1 MHWLLGC
8 SPNLSSSYWYRLKS
22 GSKMKAKVNWLVLPG
37 LLISKNELLHFWSW
51 FLIFLFAESFW
62 HSSLKLCESGVSGG
76 LHNGPAWLWLF
87 SDCPPNPVS
96 PYLTG
101 CHQPGNQHQP
111 VKPSQHISPDPLWA
125 TLQQRTLFVFHP
137 IQKMTGLGEAPP
149 MPRPMLL
156 MHKIIIWALCWLC
169 SRWYSRI

>member
-1 MHWLLGC
+1 MVNFGWFT
-8 SPNLSSSYWYRLKS
+8 NI
-22 GSKMKAKVNWLVLPG
+22 SKFQKWAVTFLVLISDFLVCWKLFDTVLRNCVN
-37 LLISKNELLHFWSW
+37 LLWG
-51 FLIFLFAESFW
+51 
-62 HSSLKLCESGVSGG
+62 GVRGG

-111 VKPSQHISPDPLWA
+111 VKPSQHISPDTLWA
-125 TLQQRTLFVFHP
+125 TLQQRTPFVFHP